1 MPSRP
6 DRNENGPRPTALAG
20 SARVESPKGGG
31 RALSYALHL
40 LYLHA
45 RSLLHNAPASGNV
58 SAQFVFLGTGTSHGV
73 PLIGCGCE
81 VCTSPNPKNRRT
93 RCAAV
98 LGLPGGNLLIDSPP
112 ELRIQLVRE
121 GVGRIHA
128 VLYTHAHA
136 DHLFGL
142 DDLRIFPRY
151 LGHDLPVYCEPHVED
166 HIRRSFRYAFDPETR
181 RFPAGGVPRLAF
193 RPITTEPF
201 DVLGA
206 HVVPVR
212 LKHGRS
218 RVLGFRFGGLAYCTD
233 TREIPAHSMSLLADL
248 DVLILDCLRREP
260 HATHLSLDEAVEV
273 ATRLAPKRTLLTHL
287 SHRLE
292 HEATRRELPPGID
305 LAYDGLRI
313 PLPIERGRP

>member
-1 MPSRP
+1 MP
-6 DRNENGPRPTALAG
+6 
-20 SARVESPKGGG
+20 
-31 RALSYALHL
+31 HL
-40 LYLHA
+40 PV
-45 RSLLHNAPASGNV
+45 SENV
-58 SAQFVFLGTGTSHGV
+58 SGQFVFLGTGTSHGV

-81 VCTSPNPKNRRT
+81 TCTSSDPKNRRT

-98 LGLPGGNLLIDSPP
+98 LGLPQGNLLIDSPP
-112 ELRIQLVRE
+112 ELRIQLIRE
-121 GVGRIHA
+121 HLGLIHA

-151 LGHDLPVYCEPHVED
+151 LGRDLPVYCEQHVEA
-166 HIRRSFRYAFDPETR
+166 HIRRSFSYAFDPEAR

-206 HVVPVR
+206 RVVPVR
-212 LKHGRS
+212 LKHGQS
-218 RVLGFRFGGLAYCTD
+218 GVLGFRFGGLAYCTD
-233 TREIPAHSMSLLADL
+233 AQEIPAQSMSLLADL

-260 HATHLSLDEAVEV
+260 HPTHLSLDEAIDV
-273 ATRLAPKRTLLTHL
+273 ATRLAPRRTLLTHL

-313 PLPIERGRP
+313 PLPIGPVRP